1 MALVSLQTSRLMT
14 KQSLSR
20 ALTFA
25 MISLVLG
32 PPEERDRNLNEIKKI
47 CETTSSR

>member
-1 MALVSLQTSRLMT
+1 MALGGLKPPHLVSER
-14 KQSLSR
+14 SLSR

-25 MISLVLG
+25 VISLVLG
-32 PPEERDRNLNEIKKI
+32 PPEERDRNLDEIRKI